1 MGHGL
6 LLSLLMFSAS
16 TETRTVGKFSTCCS
30 SLFFCCRTSTCH
42 CTPSSQVDQPLPI
55 MGGKAEGH
63 GNEVKCNLDKFESN
77 SRKKNLCWP
86 GFQPSKGKQ
95 AFKRRR
101 APRVSNWN
109 GEECFFSRLLA
120 VLFCWRFFANFCYA
134 GYRKDWYLH
143 VGWSYSISIER
154 NKQEQYKSNVKLN
167 WYHVK
172 VL

>member
-6 LLSLLMFSAS
+6 LLSLLMFLAS

-30 SLFFCCRTSTCH
+30 SLFFLPHVNMPLYSE
-42 CTPSSQVDQPLPI
+42 SQVDQPLPI
-55 MGGKAEGH
+55 MGGKEEGH
-63 GNEVKCNLDKFESN
+63 GNEVKCNLDTFESN